1 MGLSLRQKVGLEL
14 QRSLRHNEAQLH
26 PLRTL
31 FWECT
36 LRCNMSCRH
45 CGSDCKV
52 QPDVKDMPAADFLR
66 VIDSITPHVD
76 THKVFIIFTGG
87 EALLRPD
94 LEEVGLELYRR
105 EYPWG
110 VVTNGF
116 LLDERRLQSLMAS
129 GMHSITVSLDGFE
142 EQHNWIRRHPQSFEK
157 ATAAI
162 RLLAQQKDIL
172 WDVVTCVN
180 PRNYSHLK
188 EFREYLVSL
197 GVPAWRLFSI
207 FPMGRAAGNPELQ
220 FTDEQFRGLLDFIK
234 ECRNT
239 PSPLRGTP
247 PQERESQSAQTGSS
261 PVTAEEFPFHRQDS
275 SPMTAGE
282 NSFHRQDSSPMTA
295 GENSFHR
302 QGSSPVMAGAD
313 SFHRQGSSPVTAGE
327 NSFHRQGSSPVM
339 VGADSFHRQGSS
351 PLQGEVAEGR
361 RGVINVSYACE
372 GFLGE
377 YEQKVRDHFFHCRSG
392 VDVASIRCDGAISGC
407 TSVRS
412 HMDQGNIYKDDF
424 WDVWENRF
432 QVMRDRSWARKDQCA
447 SCKVWRYCEGSGLH
461 LYDDEGRLLTCHY
474 NRLKK

>member
-1 MGLSLRQKVGLEL
+1 MGLSVKQRFGLEL
-14 QRSLRHNEAQLH
+14 QRSLRHTSEQLH

-52 QPDVKDMPAADFLR
+52 APAVKDMPAEDFLR

-76 THKVFIIFTGG
+76 PHKTFIIFTGG

-94 LEEVGLELYRR
+94 LEQVGLELYRR

-116 LLDERRLQSLMAS
+116 LLDEKRLQSLLAS

-157 ATAAI
+157 ATNAI
-162 RLLAQQKDIL
+162 RLLAQTKGIL

-180 PRNYSHLK
+180 PRNYPHLK
-188 EFREYLVSL
+188 EFKEYLISL

-220 FTDEQFRGLLDFIK
+220 FSDEQFRGLLDFIK
-234 ECRNT
+234 ESREGNTNALTHSRNNAI
-239 PSPLRGTP
+239 L
-247 PQERESQSAQTGSS
+247 
-261 PVTAEEFPFHRQDS
+261 D
-275 SPMTAGE
+275 
-282 NSFHRQDSSPMTA
+282 
-295 GENSFHR
+295 
-302 QGSSPVMAGAD
+302 
-313 SFHRQGSSPVTAGE
+313 
-327 NSFHRQGSSPVM
+327 
-339 VGADSFHRQGSS
+339 
-351 PLQGEVAEGR
+351 
-361 RGVINVSYACE
+361 VSYACE

-377 YEQKVRDHFFHCRSG
+377 YEQKVRDHFFFCRSG
-392 VDVASIRCDGAISGC
+392 VEVASIRCDGGISGC

-424 WDVWENRF
+424 WEVWQNRF
-432 QVMRDRSWARKDQCA
+432 QVMRDRSWARKGQCKD
-447 SCKVWRYCEGSGLH
+447 CKVWRYCEGSGLH
-461 LYDDEGRLLTCHY
+461 LYDDNSELLCCHY
-474 NRLKK
+474 NRLKKG

>member
-52 QPDVKDMPAADFLR
+52 QPEVKDMPAADFLR

-105 EYPWG
+105 ECPWG

-116 LLDERRLQSLMAS
+116 LLDERRMQSLLAS

-157 ATAAI
+157 ATDAI

-180 PRNYSHLK
+180 PRNYPHLK

-234 ECRNT
+234 ECRKT

-247 PQERESQSAQTGSS
+247 PLEGESQSAQTGSS
-261 PVTAEEFPFHRQDS
+261 PVTA
-275 SPMTAGE
+275 
-282 NSFHRQDSSPMTA
+282 
-295 GENSFHR
+295 
-302 QGSSPVMAGAD
+302 GAD
-313 SFHRQGSSPVTAGE
+313 SS
-327 NSFHRQGSSPVM
+327 
-339 VGADSFHRQGSS
+339 HRQGSS
-351 PLQGEVAEGR
+351 PLQGEVAEGQ

-461 LYDDEGRLLTCHY
+461 LYDDNGRLLTCHY

>member
-1 MGLSLRQKVGLEL
+1 MTLGLTVRQKVGLEL
-14 QRSLRHNEAQLH
+14 QRSLRRTEAQLH

-52 QPDVKDMPAADFLR
+52 QPSVPDMPAEDFLR

-76 THKVFIIFTGG
+76 PHKTFIIFTGG

-116 LLDERRLQSLMAS
+116 LLDENRLNSLLAS

-142 EQHNWIRRHPQSFEK
+142 EQHNWIRRHPQSFER
-157 ATAAI
+157 ATNAI
-162 RLLAQQKDIL
+162 RLLAQQKEIL

-180 PRNYSHLK
+180 PQNYSQLQ
-188 EFREYLVSL
+188 EFKEYLGSL

-207 FPMGRAAGNPELQ
+207 FPMGRAAHDPELQ
-220 FTDEQFRGLLDFIK
+220 LTDEQFRGILDFICK
-234 ECRNT
+234 CREENT
-239 PSPLRGTP
+239 N
-247 PQERESQSAQTGSS
+247 A
-261 PVTAEEFPFHRQDS
+261 F
-275 SPMTAGE
+275 
-282 NSFHRQDSSPMTA
+282 
-295 GENSFHR
+295 
-302 QGSSPVMAGAD
+302 
-313 SFHRQGSSPVTAGE
+313 
-327 NSFHRQGSSPVM
+327 
-339 VGADSFHRQGSS
+339 
-351 PLQGEVAEGR
+351 
-361 RGVINVSYACE
+361 INVSYACE

-412 HMDQGNIYKDDF
+412 HMDQGNIYHDDF
-424 WDVWENRF
+424 WDVWQNRF
-432 QVMRDRSWARKDQCA
+432 QVMRDRSWAKKDQCKD
-447 SCKVWRYCEGSGLH
+447 CKVWRYCEGSGLH
-461 LYDDEGRLLTCHY
+461 LYDDNGDLLCCHY
-474 NRLKK
+474 NRLKH